1 MRDVANQRGHRSKWT
16 DKMYVDLQT
25 CQMKAFELNL
35 FGPSTEV

>member
-25 CQMKAFELNL
+25 CTIQYN
-35 FGPSTEV
+35 TIQ